1 MSEKYTERYH
11 NILQKTGAAL
21 LSLQTKISDDQ
32 ELLQSLYA
40 GEETIIKEKI
50 QNWLL
55 YDLIRLARH
64 IVGDNPDLL
73 SLECFGL
80 ILIRLKLEN
89 PDKESM
95 LDYDYKVIES
105 VFNDKLHSNA
115 AAKTLSLIETE
126 SPKENHKEYLS
137 QEILDRIPDTDFFLL
152 PVLRAVNHSLEE
164 QYTAELNRFS
174 TTIAKADDIVTP
186 EEEEAVKKIFEVL
199 QKREIIQNQQDT
211 TQNEQDTTE
220 VTIKKDILPSN
231 ESLEEALDELYDLIA
246 LNEVKTEV
254 STLMNFVKVQN
265 MRKETGL
272 KSPQLSY
279 HLVFTGNPGTG
290 KTIVARIIAKLYK
303 HLGVLSSGH
312 FIETDRS
319 GLVANYTG
327 QTATKTSALI
337 DSALNGILFID
348 EAYSLIGQNMDDF
361 GNEAVST
368 LLKRMEDDRENL
380 VVIIAGYPEEM
391 HRFLDANPGL
401 RSRFSRY
408 IHFPDYNPDEM
419 MEIFQYNCR
428 KLEYELPEMSLN
440 KLHHIFIN
448 AYANKDKHF
457 GNGRFVRNLFEKAI
471 ENQANRI
478 ASAPDITREM
488 LLTIEEQ
495 DLPRL

>member
-126 SPKENHKEYLS
+126 SPEESHKEYLPE
-137 QEILDRIPDTDFFLL
+137 EIQMQIPDTDFFLI
-152 PVLRAVNHSLEE
+152 PVLRVVNHPLEE
-164 QYTAELNRFS
+164 QYTTELNRFS

-186 EEEEAVKKIFEVL
+186 EEEEAVKRIFEVL
-199 QKREIIQNQQDT
+199 QKKVIIQNQQ
-211 TQNEQDTTE
+211 NITE

-231 ESLEEALDELYDLIA
+231 ESLEEALDDLYDLIA

-265 MRKETGL
+265 MRRETGL

-408 IHFPDYNPDEM
+408 IHFPDYNPEEM

-428 KLEYELPEMSLN
+428 KLEYELPEMSLD

-478 ASAPDITREM
+478 ASAPNITREM